1 METVEMKC
9 AKLQLQ
15 ERTKIGPKESTADGP
30 RRYCQRRLVD
40 PDQDL
45 WIIFFGRFRFN
56 EDANLIGSYYNGR
69 LRQGADDLYLSVQN
83 LQFQG
88 VEQQRKRPRTS
99 FKYKTL
105 PSRQHRMFVKEL
117 VEDNLYEGGRCSELT
132 CYYYD
137 DYAKYLINND
147 RSRPSSGK
155 SSIFLFDAI
164 EKPKENVA
172 KNKVRTKAL
181 KTAKSESN
189 KKKPNEILNGDKK
202 DLEPHDKDT
211 KISYHKSGKRK
222 SLTISRA
229 DSPATLQVIRVDVV
243 CNYCTSSISDYEDT
257 KQTKS
262 QDITNEKVAKGDSHF
277 ANKYLLTNTVK
288 TLDENAGGARVTL
301 LCKTFKL
308 ADRSGLFAENK
319 AKSLKIRRN

>member
-1 METVEMKC
+1 MKC

-40 PDQDL
+40 PEQDL
-45 WIIFFGRFRFN
+45 WRNYDGLYFN
-56 EDANLIGSYYNGR
+56 EDANFNRSYHNGR
-69 LRQGADDLYLSVQN
+69 LRQGANDLYLSVQN

-88 VEQQRKRPRTS
+88 VEQQTKRPRTS

-105 PSRQHRMFVKEL
+105 PSQQHRMFVKEL
-117 VEDNLYEGGRCSELT
+117 VEDNLYDGDRCSELT
-132 CYYYD
+132 CYFYD
-137 DYAKYLINND
+137 DYAKYLMNND

-155 SSIFLFDAI
+155 SSIFQFDAI

-172 KNKVRTKAL
+172 KNKVRTKTL
-181 KTAKSESN
+181 KTGKSESN

-202 DLEPHDKDT
+202 DLELRDNDT

-257 KQTKS
+257 KQT
-262 QDITNEKVAKGDSHF
+262 TNEKVTKGDSHF

-319 AKSLKIRRN
+319 AKSLKIRRK

>member
-1 METVEMKC
+1 MKC

-15 ERTKIGPKESTADGP
+15 ERTKTGPKESTADGP

-40 PDQDL
+40 PEQDV
-45 WIIFFGRFRFN
+45 WRNYDRFNFN
-56 EDANLIGSYYNGR
+56 EDANFNGSFHNGR

-88 VEQQRKRPRTS
+88 VEQHRKRPRTS

-105 PSRQHRMFVKEL
+105 TSRQHRMFVKEL
-117 VEDNLYEGGRCSELT
+117 VEDNFDEGDRCSELT
-132 CYYYD
+132 CYFYD

-164 EKPKENVA
+164 EPKENVA
-172 KNKVRTKAL
+172 KNKVRTKTF

-202 DLEPHDKDT
+202 DLESRDKDT
-211 KISYHKSGKRK
+211 KISFHKSGKRK

-243 CNYCTSSISDYEDT
+243 CNYSTSSISEYEDK

-262 QDITNEKVAKGDSHF
+262 QEKVAKGDSHF
-277 ANKYLLTNTVK
+277 TNKYLLTNTVK

-319 AKSLKIRRN
+319 AKSLKIRNEK